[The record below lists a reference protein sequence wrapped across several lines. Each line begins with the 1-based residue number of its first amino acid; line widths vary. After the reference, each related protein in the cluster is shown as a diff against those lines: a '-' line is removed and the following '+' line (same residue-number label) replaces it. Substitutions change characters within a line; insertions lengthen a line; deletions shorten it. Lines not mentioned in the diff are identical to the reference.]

1 MPGFGKLNNKCE
13 KCEENCSVCGN
24 DYQKCQVCKMGYYLD
39 NKDSSCKK
47 IEVENCYALQN
58 NEENKCRTCF
68 AHYFLKDQTCNA
80 CQKEIQY
87 C

>member
-1 MPGFGKLNNKCE
+1 
-13 KCEENCSVCGN
+13 
-24 DYQKCQVCKMGYYLD
+24 MGYYLD